1 MLAGSL
7 YDRFTGLVQGSVDA
21 IICTRVRFL
30 DQGLELKKET
40 TERKTKYTHTHMEKI
55 QVPR

>member
-7 YDRFTGLVQGSVDA
+7 YDGFTGLVQGSVDA

-30 DQGLELKKET
+30 DQGLELE
-40 TERKTKYTHTHMEKI
+40 ERNHREEN
-55 QVPR
+55 